1 MVIKMETIDGAHAA
15 NAISYVLDKE
25 KARKENK
32 PVFLTSNNIEL
43 NPLTGKPYSPVEVL
57 MDMQLLQAASKH
69 RAEKPFWRIE
79 LCPPK
84 EECSDWTME
93 QWDRFCK
100 DCVKVLDS
108 TDYKQEVVRDK
119 DGYPVIDKR
128 TGRPK
133 VKVSGKRTM
142 LAGSQYI
149 ATVHFDT
156 GKPHV
161 HILASRWWQATRGRA
176 VANRLTMDGQMQ
188 DTHKCKER
196 AKIAADIIAERYG
209 WVKAEERTN
218 HRMERI
224 HEAAMKV
231 LKEMDAWDIETYFA
245 EMRRN
250 GFEVEPTYDSQG
262 VCRGYSIG
270 EKLYDLDGNYSSTV
284 MYMASAKKFGHG
296 RDLTVSK
303 LYGTWQKL
311 HSDTAEIRTDSYR
324 WQQSG
329 QQNTT
334 MPPRTAISSQT
345 DDDEEYLKVLKAK
358 EEALRIA
365 DSKQQEALPK
375 PQPATHEPTRGEQER
390 DSAIFFAVK
399 SIRELVRTPFRT
411 EFYPLDLEDLL
422 PEGLVA
428 KAIDMGREPGSSFSE
443 DSLRAAA
450 DALMELVECSAE
462 RATVAM
468 EGLLDVIQDIAL
480 PETLPSLGGGGSSN
494 NDLPRKKDE
503 EWKWWKNNGFV
514 RNQHN
519 RGRKR

>member
-1 MVIKMETIDGAHAA
+1 METIDGAHAA

-57 MDMQLLQAASKH
+57 MDMQLKLAASKH
-69 RAEKPFWRIE
+69 KVENPFWRIE
-79 LCPPK
+79 LCPPR
-84 EECSDWTME
+84 EECQDWTME
-93 QWDRFCK
+93 QWDRFCR

-108 TDYKQEVVRDK
+108 TDYKQDVVRDK

-142 LAGSQYI
+142 LAKSQYI

-161 HILASRWWQATRGRA
+161 HI

-196 AKIAADIIAERYG
+196 AKMAADIIAERYG

-224 HEAAMKV
+224 HDAAMKA
-231 LKEMDAWDIETYFA
+231 LKGMDAWDIETYFA

-284 MYMASAKKFGHG
+284 MYKASAKKFGHG

-311 HSDTAEIRTDSYR
+311 HPEIEEIRTEYYSR
-324 WQQSG
+324 QQPS
-329 QQNTT
+329 QQRTDVPRT
-334 MPPRTAISSQT
+334 MPKPANQE
-345 DDDEEYLKVLKAK
+345 DDEEYLAPTTHKPSKA
-358 EEALRIA
+358 
-365 DSKQQEALPK
+365 
-375 PQPATHEPTRGEQER
+375 EQER
-390 DSAIFFAVK
+390 NSAIFFAVK
-399 SIRELVRTPFRT
+399 SIRELVNAPFRT
-411 EFYPLDLEDLL
+411 EFYPYDLENLL
-422 PEGLVA
+422 PEGIVA
-428 KAIDMGREPGSSFSE
+428 KAIDLGQEAGSSFSE
-443 DSLRAAA
+443 GNLKKAA
-450 DALMELVECSAE
+450 DALMEMVECSAE
-462 RATVAM
+462 RAAVTM
-468 EGLLDVIQDIAL
+468 DGLLGVIQEIAL
-480 PETLPSLGGGGSSN
+480 PETQPSLGGGGSSS
-494 NDLPRKKDE
+494 NDLPKKKDD
-503 EWKWWKNNGFV
+503 EWKWWKKNGFI
-514 RNQHN
+514 RNQRN
-519 RGRKR
+519 RGVKR

>member
-43 NPLTGKPYSPVEVL
+43 NPLTGKLYSPVEVL
-57 MDMQLLQAASKH
+57 MDMQLKLAASKH
-69 RAEKPFWRIE
+69 RVENPFWRIE

-93 QWDRFCK
+93 QWDKFCR

-128 TGRPK
+128 TGKPK

-142 LAGSQYI
+142 LGKSQYI

-161 HILASRWWQATRGRA
+161 HI

-188 DTHKCKER
+188 DTHKCKDR
-196 AKIAADIIAERYG
+196 AKMAADIIAERYG

-224 HEAAMKV
+224 HDAAMNV
-231 LKEMDAWDIETYFA
+231 LKGMDKWDIETYFA

-262 VCRGYSIG
+262 ICRGYSIG
-270 EKLYDLDGNYSSTV
+270 EKLYDLDGNYSCTV
-284 MYMASAKKFGHG
+284 MYKASAKKFGHG

-303 LYGTWQKL
+303 LYNTWQKL
-311 HSDTAEIRTDSYR
+311 HPEMESLRTESYG
-324 WQQSG
+324 WQQSADM
-329 QQNTT
+329 TRT
-334 MPPRTAISSQT
+334 MPKPVDQE
-345 DDDEEYLKVLKAK
+345 DNEEYLRLLKVK
-358 EEALRIA
+358 EEALRM
-365 DSKQQEALPK
+365 SGSNQQNTSFVTPAPHKPTEAEK
-375 PQPATHEPTRGEQER
+375 ER
-390 DSAIFFAVK
+390 NSAILFAVK
-399 SIRELVRTPFRT
+399 SIRELVNAPFRT
-411 EFYPLDLEDLL
+411 EFYPYDLENLL
-422 PEGLVA
+422 PEGIVA
-428 KAIDMGREPGSSFSE
+428 KSIDMGQEAGSSFSE
-443 DSLRAAA
+443 GNLKIAA
-450 DALMELVECSAE
+450 DALMEMVECSAE

-468 EGLLDVIQDIAL
+468 EGLLGVIQSIAL
-480 PETLPSLGGGGSSN
+480 PETLPSLGGGQSN
-494 NDLPRKKDE
+494 NDLPKKKDD

-514 RNQHN
+514 RNQCS
-519 RGRKR
+519 RSRKR

>member
-1 MVIKMETIDGAHAA
+1 METIDGAHAA

-32 PVFLTSNNIEL
+32 PVFLAANNIEL

-57 MDMQLLQAASKH
+57 MDMQLKLAASKH
-69 RAEKPFWRIE
+69 RVENPFWRIE

-108 TDYKQEVVRDK
+108 TDYKQDVVRDK

-142 LAGSQYI
+142 LAKSQYI
-149 ATVHFDT
+149 VTVHFDT

-161 HILASRWWQATRGRA
+161 HI

-196 AKIAADIIAERYG
+196 AKMAADIIAERYG

-224 HEAAMKV
+224 HDAAMKV
-231 LKEMDAWDIETYFA
+231 LKSMNQWDIETYFA

-250 GFEVEPTYDSQG
+250 GFEVDPTYDSKG

-284 MYMASAKKFGHG
+284 MYKASAKKFGHG

-311 HSDTAEIRTDSYR
+311 HPEMEAVRTESYR
-324 WQQSG
+324 WQQSADM
-329 QQNTT
+329 TRT
-334 MPPRTAISSQT
+334 MPKPANQE
-345 DDDEEYLKVLKAK
+345 DDEEYLRLLKVK
-358 EEALRIA
+358 EEALRM
-365 DSKQQEALPK
+365 SGSNQQDTSFVTPEPRKLSEA
-375 PQPATHEPTRGEQER
+375 EQKR
-390 DSAIFFAVK
+390 TSAIFFAIK
-399 SIRELVRTPFRT
+399 SIKELVNTPFRT
-411 EFYPLDLEDLL
+411 EFYPYDLENLL
-422 PEGLVA
+422 PEGIVA
-428 KAIDMGREPGSSFSE
+428 KAIDMGQEAGSSFSQGN
-443 DSLRAAA
+443 LKKAA
-450 DALMELVECSAE
+450 DALMEMVECSAE

-468 EGLLDVIQDIAL
+468 DGLLGVIQEIAL
-480 PETLPSLGGGGSSN
+480 PETLPSLGGGQSN
-494 NDLPRKKDE
+494 NDLPKKKDD

-514 RNQHN
+514 RNQ
-519 RGRKR
+519 RSRSRKR

>member
-57 MDMQLLQAASKH
+57 MDMQLKLAASKH
-69 RAEKPFWRIE
+69 RVENPFWRIE

-84 EECSDWTME
+84 EECRDWTME
-93 QWDRFCK
+93 QWDRFCR

-142 LAGSQYI
+142 LAKSQYI

-161 HILASRWWQATRGRA
+161 HI

-188 DTHKCKER
+188 DTHKCKDR
-196 AKIAADIIAERYG
+196 AKMAADIIAERYG

-224 HEAAMKV
+224 HDAAMNV
-231 LKEMDAWDIETYFA
+231 LKGMDKWDIETYFA

-262 VCRGYSIG
+262 ICRGYSIG
-270 EKLYDLDGNYSSTV
+270 EKLYDLDGNYSCTV
-284 MYMASAKKFGHG
+284 MYKASAKKFGHG

-303 LYGTWQKL
+303 LYNTWQKL
-311 HSDTAEIRTDSYR
+311 HPEMESLRTESYG
-324 WQQSG
+324 WQQSADM
-329 QQNTT
+329 TRT
-334 MPPRTAISSQT
+334 MPKPVDQE
-345 DDDEEYLKVLKAK
+345 DNEEYLRLLKVK
-358 EEALRIA
+358 EEALRM
-365 DSKQQEALPK
+365 SGSNQQNTSFVTPAPHKPTEAEK
-375 PQPATHEPTRGEQER
+375 ER
-390 DSAIFFAVK
+390 NSAILFAVK
-399 SIRELVRTPFRT
+399 SIRELVNAPFRT
-411 EFYPLDLEDLL
+411 EFYPYDLENLL
-422 PEGLVA
+422 PEGIVA
-428 KAIDMGREPGSSFSE
+428 KSIDMGQEAGSSFSE
-443 DSLRAAA
+443 GNLKIAA
-450 DALMELVECSAE
+450 DALMEMVECSAE

-468 EGLLDVIQDIAL
+468 EGLLGVIQSIAL
-480 PETLPSLGGGGSSN
+480 PETLPSLGGGQSN
-494 NDLPRKKDE
+494 NDLPKKKDD

-514 RNQHN
+514 RNQCS
-519 RGRKR
+519 RSRKR

>member
-1 MVIKMETIDGAHAA
+1 METIGGAHAA
-15 NAISYVLDKE
+15 NAINYVLDKE

-57 MDMQLLQAASKH
+57 MDMQLKLAASKH
-69 RAEKPFWRIE
+69 KVENPFWRIE

-84 EECSDWTME
+84 EECQDWTME

-108 TDYKQEVVRDK
+108 TDYKQDVVRDK

-142 LAGSQYI
+142 LAKSQYI

-161 HILASRWWQATRGRA
+161 HI

-196 AKIAADIIAERYG
+196 AKMAADIIAERYG

-224 HEAAMKV
+224 HDAAMKV

-284 MYMASAKKFGHG
+284 MYKASAKKFGHG

-311 HSDTAEIRTDSYR
+311 HPETEALRTEYYSRQQPSQQRTDVPR
-324 WQQSG
+324 
-329 QQNTT
+329 T
-334 MPPRTAISSQT
+334 MPKPANQE
-345 DDDEEYLKVLKAK
+345 DDEEYLRLLKVK
-358 EEALRIA
+358 EEALRM
-365 DSKQQEALPK
+365 SGSNQQDTSFVTPAPHKPSEAEK
-375 PQPATHEPTRGEQER
+375 ER
-390 DSAIFFAVK
+390 TSAIFFAVK
-399 SIRELVRTPFRT
+399 SIKELVNTPFRT
-411 EFYPLDLEDLL
+411 EFYPYDLENLL
-422 PEGLVA
+422 PEGIVA
-428 KAIDMGREPGSSFSE
+428 KAIDMGQEAGSSFSE
-443 DSLRAAA
+443 SNLKKAA
-450 DALMELVECSAE
+450 DALMEMVECSAE
-462 RATVAM
+462 RAAVAM
-468 EGLLDVIQDIAL
+468 DGLLGVIQNIAL
-480 PETLPSLGGGGSSN
+480 PETQPSLGGGQSN
-494 NDLPRKKDE
+494 NDLPKKKDD
-503 EWKWWKNNGFV
+503 EWMWWKKNGFI
-514 RNQHN
+514 RNQRN
-519 RGRKR
+519 RGVKR

>member
-1 MVIKMETIDGAHAA
+1 METIGRVHAA

-32 PVFLTSNNIEL
+32 PVFLASNNIEL
-43 NPLTGKPYSPVEVL
+43 NLLTGKPYSPVEVL

-69 RAEKPFWRIE
+69 KVENPFWRIE

-84 EECSDWTME
+84 EECRDWTME
-93 QWDRFCK
+93 QWERFCR

-108 TDYKQEVVRDK
+108 TDYKTEMMRDK
-119 DGYPVIDKR
+119 NGQTVIDKR

-133 VKVSGKRTM
+133 VKVSGKHTM

-161 HILASRWWQATRGRA
+161 HI
-176 VANRLTMDGQMQ
+176 VANRLTIDGRMQ
-188 DTHKCKER
+188 DTHKSKER
-196 AKIAADIIAERYG
+196 AKMAADVIAERYG

-224 HEAAMKV
+224 HDAAMKV
-231 LKEMDAWDIETYFA
+231 LKGMDMWNIEAYFA

-250 GFEVEPTYDSQG
+250 GFEVEPTYDSLG
-262 VCRGYSIG
+262 VCRGYFIS

-284 MYMASAKKFGHG
+284 MYKASAKKFGHG

-311 HSDTAEIRTDSYR
+311 HSETAEIRTEGYK
-324 WQQSG
+324 WQQAS
-329 QQNTT
+329 QQNTA
-334 MPPRTAISSQT
+334 MPPRTMVSSQT

-358 EEALRIA
+358 EEAQRMSC
-365 DSKQQEALPK
+365 DNQQDRSFATPTIR
-375 PQPATHEPTRGEQER
+375 ATHKTTEAEQER
-390 DSAIFFAVK
+390 DTAIFFAVK
-399 SIRELVRTPFRT
+399 SIRELVKAPFRT
-411 EFYPLDLEDLL
+411 EFYPLDLEDYL
-422 PEGLVA
+422 PEGIVA

-443 DSLRAAA
+443 DNLKAAA
-450 DALMELVECSAE
+450 DALMDMVECSAE

-480 PETLPSLGGGGSSN
+480 PETWPSLGGGGSSN
-494 NDLPRKKDE
+494 NNLPKKKDE

-514 RNQHN
+514 RKQRS

>member
-1 MVIKMETIDGAHAA
+1 METIDGAHAA

-57 MDMQLLQAASKH
+57 MDMQLKLAASKH
-69 RAEKPFWRIE
+69 RVENPFWRIE

-93 QWDRFCK
+93 QWDKFCR

-142 LAGSQYI
+142 LAKSQYI

-161 HILASRWWQATRGRA
+161 HI

-188 DTHKCKER
+188 DTHKCKDR
-196 AKIAADIIAERYG
+196 AKMAADIIAERYG

-224 HEAAMKV
+224 HDAAMNV
-231 LKEMDAWDIETYFA
+231 LMGRDTWDIETYFA

-270 EKLYDLDGNYSSTV
+270 EKLYDLDGNYSCTV
-284 MYMASAKKFGHG
+284 MYKASAKKFGHG

-303 LYGTWQKL
+303 LYNTWQKL
-311 HSDTAEIRTDSYR
+311 HPEMESLRTESYG
-324 WQQSG
+324 WQQSADM
-329 QQNTT
+329 TRT
-334 MPPRTAISSQT
+334 MPKPVDQE
-345 DDDEEYLKVLKAK
+345 DNEEYLRLLKVK
-358 EEALRIA
+358 EEALRM
-365 DSKQQEALPK
+365 SGSNQQNTSFVTPAPHKPTEAEK
-375 PQPATHEPTRGEQER
+375 ER
-390 DSAIFFAVK
+390 NSAILFAVK
-399 SIRELVRTPFRT
+399 SIRELVNAPFRT
-411 EFYPLDLEDLL
+411 EFYPYDLENLL
-422 PEGLVA
+422 PEGIVA
-428 KAIDMGREPGSSFSE
+428 KSIDMGQEAGSSFSE
-443 DSLRAAA
+443 GNLKIAA
-450 DALMELVECSAE
+450 DALMEMVECSAE

-468 EGLLDVIQDIAL
+468 EGLLGVIQSIAL
-480 PETLPSLGGGGSSN
+480 PETLPSLGGGQSN
-494 NDLPRKKDE
+494 NDLPKKKDD

-514 RNQHN
+514 RNQCS
-519 RGRKR
+519 RSRKR

>member
-1 MVIKMETIDGAHAA
+1 MVIKMETIGGAHAA

-32 PVFLTSNNIEL
+32 PVFLAANNIEL

-57 MDMQLLQAASKH
+57 MDMQLKLAASKH
-69 RAEKPFWRIE
+69 KVEKPFWRIE
-79 LCPPK
+79 LCPPR

-93 QWDRFCK
+93 QWDRFCR

-119 DGYPVIDKR
+119 DGYPVIDKW
-128 TGRPK
+128 TGKPK
-133 VKVSGKRTM
+133 TKVSGKRTM
-142 LAGSQYI
+142 LAKSQYI

-161 HILASRWWQATRGRA
+161 HI

-196 AKIAADIIAERYG
+196 AKMAADIIAERYG

-224 HEAAMKV
+224 HDAAMKV
-231 LKEMDAWDIETYFA
+231 LKSMNQWDIETYFA

-284 MYMASAKKFGHG
+284 MYKASAKKFGHG

-311 HSDTAEIRTDSYR
+311 HPEMEAVRAESYR
-324 WQQSG
+324 WQQSS
-329 QQNTT
+329 QPSTA
-334 MPPRTAISSQT
+334 MPPRATVSSQT
-345 DDDEEYLKVLKAK
+345 EDDEEYLRLLKVK
-358 EEALRIA
+358 EEALRM
-365 DSKQQEALPK
+365 SGSNQQETSFVTSAPHK
-375 PQPATHEPTRGEQER
+375 QTEAEQER
-390 DSAIFFAVK
+390 NSAIYYAVK
-399 SIRELVRTPFRT
+399 SIRDLVKTPFRD
-411 EFYPLDLEDLL
+411 EFYPYDLENLL
-422 PEGLVA
+422 PEGIVA
-428 KAIDMGREPGSSFSE
+428 KAIDMGQEAGSSFSE
-443 DSLRAAA
+443 SNLKKAA
-450 DALMELVECSAE
+450 DALMEMVECSAE

-468 EGLLDVIQDIAL
+468 DGLLGVIQEIAL
-480 PETLPSLGGGGSSN
+480 PETLPSLGGGQSN
-494 NDLPRKKDE
+494 NDLPKKKEDD
-503 EWKWWKNNGFV
+503 WMWWKKNGFI
-514 RNQHN
+514 RNQRN
-519 RGRKR
+519 RGVKR

>member
-1 MVIKMETIDGAHAA
+1 MVIKMETIGGAHAA

-57 MDMQLLQAASKH
+57 MDMQLLQTASKH
-69 RAEKPFWRIE
+69 KVEKPFWRIE

-84 EECSDWTME
+84 EECRDWTMA
-93 QWDRFCK
+93 QWDRFCR

-108 TDYKQEVVRDK
+108 TDYKTEVVKDK

-133 VKVSGKRTM
+133 VKVSGRRTM

-161 HILASRWWQATRGRA
+161 HI

-196 AKIAADIIAERYG
+196 AKMAADIIAERYG
-209 WVKAEERTN
+209 WVKAGQRTN

-224 HEAAMKV
+224 HDAAMNV
-231 LKEMDAWDIETYFA
+231 LKGMDAWDIETYFA

-284 MYMASAKKFGHG
+284 MYKASAKKFGHG

-311 HSDTAEIRTDSYR
+311 HSETETLRTESYR
-324 WQQSG
+324 WQQPC
-329 QQNTT
+329 QQNTA
-334 MPPRTAISSQT
+334 MPPRTAISSLT
-345 DDDEEYLKVLKAK
+345 DDDEEYLKVLMAK
-358 EEALRIA
+358 EEALRLA
-365 DSKQQEALPK
+365 DSKQQEAMPK
-375 PQPATHEPTRGEQER
+375 PQPSTHEPTRGEQER
-390 DSAIFFAVK
+390 STAIFFAVK

-422 PEGLVA
+422 PEGIVA
-428 KAIDMGREPGSSFSE
+428 KAIDMGRESGSSFSE
-443 DSLRAAA
+443 DNLKAAA
-450 DALMELVECSAE
+450 DALMDMVECSAE

-480 PETLPSLGGGGSSN
+480 PETQPSLGGGGSSN

-514 RNQHN
+514 RNQRS
-519 RGRKR
+519 RGRNR

>member
-32 PVFLTSNNIEL
+32 PVFLTANNIEL

-69 RAEKPFWRIE
+69 RVANPFWRIE

-84 EECSDWTME
+84 EECQDWTME
-93 QWDRFCK
+93 QWDRFCR

-108 TDYKQEVVRDK
+108 TDYKTEAVRDK

-128 TGRPK
+128 TGKPK

-142 LAGSQYI
+142 LARSQYI

-161 HILASRWWQATRGRA
+161 HI

-196 AKIAADIIAERYG
+196 AKMAADIIAERYG

-224 HEAAMKV
+224 HDAAMKV
-231 LKEMDAWDIETYFA
+231 LKVMDAWDIEAYFA
-245 EMRRN
+245 GMRRN
-250 GFEVEPTYDSQG
+250 GFEVEPTYDSRG

-284 MYMASAKKFGHG
+284 MYKASAKKFGHG

-311 HSDTAEIRTDSYR
+311 HSETAEVRTDSYR
-324 WQQSG
+324 WQQPNHQS
-329 QQNTT
+329 TV
-334 MPPRTAISSQT
+334 MPPRTTISTQNE
-345 DDDEEYLKVLKAK
+345 DDEEYLKVLKAK
-358 EEALRIA
+358 EEALRISG
-365 DSKQQEALPK
+365 SKQQEAMPK
-375 PQPATHEPTRGEQER
+375 PQPSTHEPTKGEQER

-399 SIRELVRTPFRT
+399 SIRELVRSPFRT
-411 EFYPLDLEDLL
+411 EFYPLDVEDLL
-422 PEGLVA
+422 PEGIVA
-428 KAIDMGREPGSSFSE
+428 KAIDMGREPSSSFSE
-443 DSLRAAA
+443 DNLRAAA
-450 DALMELVECSAE
+450 DALMEMVECSAE
-462 RATVAM
+462 RAAVAM

-480 PETLPSLGGGGSSN
+480 PETQPSLGGGGSSN

-514 RNQHN
+514 RNQRS
-519 RGRKR
+519 RGFKR

>member
-1 MVIKMETIDGAHAA
+1 MVIKMETIGRAHAA

-32 PVFLTSNNIEL
+32 PVFLAANNIEL

-57 MDMQLLQAASKH
+57 MDMQLQLAASKH
-69 RAEKPFWRIE
+69 KVENPFWRIE

-84 EECSDWTME
+84 EECLDWTMD
-93 QWDRFCK
+93 QWDRFCR

-108 TDYKQEVVRDK
+108 TDYKTEVVRDK

-128 TGRPK
+128 TGKPK
-133 VKVSGKRTM
+133 IKVSGKRTM
-142 LAGSQYI
+142 LGKSQYI

-161 HILASRWWQATRGRA
+161 HI

-196 AKIAADIIAERYG
+196 AKMAADIIAERYG

-218 HRMERI
+218 HRMEQI
-224 HEAAMKV
+224 HDAAVEV
-231 LKEMDAWDIETYFA
+231 LKRMDAWDIETYFA

-250 GFEVEPTYDSQG
+250 GFEIEPTYDSRG

-284 MYMASAKKFGHG
+284 MYKASAKKFGHG

-311 HSDTAEIRTDSYR
+311 HPEIEEIRTEYYSR
-324 WQQSG
+324 QQPS
-329 QQNTT
+329 QQRTDVPRT
-334 MPPRTAISSQT
+334 MPKPANQG
-345 DDDEEYLKVLKAK
+345 DDEEYLRLLKVK
-358 EEALRIA
+358 EEALRM
-365 DSKQQEALPK
+365 SGSNQQDTSFVTPPTHKPSEAEHDRE
-375 PQPATHEPTRGEQER
+375 T
-390 DSAIFFAVK
+390 AIFYAVK
-399 SIRELVRTPFRT
+399 SIGELVNAPFRT
-411 EFYPLDLEDLL
+411 EFYPYDLENLL

-428 KAIDMGREPGSSFSE
+428 KAINMGQEPGSSFIE
-443 DSLRAAA
+443 GNLKKAA
-450 DALMELVECSAE
+450 DALMDMVECSAE
-462 RATVAM
+462 RAAVAM
-468 EGLLDVIQDIAL
+468 DGLLGVIQDIAL
-480 PETLPSLGGGGSSN
+480 PETQPSIDGGSSN

-514 RNQHN
+514 LNQRS
-519 RGRKR
+519 RGRNR

>member
-1 MVIKMETIDGAHAA
+1 METIGQAHAA

-32 PVFLTSNNIEL
+32 PVFLASNNIEL

-57 MDMQLLQAASKH
+57 MDMQLQQATSKH
-69 RAEKPFWRIE
+69 RAENPFWRIE

-84 EECSDWTME
+84 EECRDWTME
-93 QWDRFCK
+93 QWERFCK

-108 TDYKQEVVRDK
+108 TDYKTEVIRDM

-128 TGRPK
+128 TGKPK
-133 VKVSGKRTM
+133 TKVSGKHTM
-142 LAGSQYI
+142 LAKSQYI
-149 ATVHFDT
+149 VTVHFDT

-161 HILASRWWQATRGRA
+161 HI

-196 AKIAADIIAERYG
+196 AKMAADIIAERYG

-224 HEAAMKV
+224 HDAAMKV
-231 LKEMDAWDIETYFA
+231 LKGMDTWEIETYFA

-284 MYMASAKKFGHG
+284 MYKASAKKFGHG

-311 HSDTAEIRTDSYR
+311 HPEMEALRAESNR
-324 WQQSG
+324 WQQSADM
-329 QQNTT
+329 TRT
-334 MPPRTAISSQT
+334 MAKPAYQE
-345 DDDEEYLKVLKAK
+345 DDEEYLAPPTHKPT
-358 EEALRIA
+358 EAER
-365 DSKQQEALPK
+365 
-375 PQPATHEPTRGEQER
+375 ER
-390 DSAIFFAVK
+390 DTAIWLAFM
-399 SIRELVRTPFRT
+399 SIRRFVNNPFKT
-411 EFYPLDLEDLL
+411 EFSPLDKEDIL
-422 PEGLVA
+422 PEGIVA
-428 KAIDMGREPGSSFSE
+428 KAIDMEQEAGSSFCE
-443 DSLRAAA
+443 DNLKNAVRQFLNS
-450 DALMELVECSAE
+450 MEGIAE
-462 RATVAM
+462 RVDDATEDLMDVVAN
-468 EGLLDVIQDIAL
+468 IAL
-480 PETLPSLGGGGSSN
+480 PETLPSLGGGQSN
-494 NDLPRKKDE
+494 NDLPKKKDD

-514 RNQHN
+514 RNQ
-519 RGRKR
+519 RSKSRKR

>member
-57 MDMQLLQAASKH
+57 MDMQLKLAASKH
-69 RAEKPFWRIE
+69 RVENPFWRIE

-93 QWDRFCK
+93 QWDKFCR

-142 LAGSQYI
+142 LAKSQYI

-161 HILASRWWQATRGRA
+161 HI

-188 DTHKCKER
+188 DTHKCKDR
-196 AKIAADIIAERYG
+196 AKMAADIIAERYG

-224 HEAAMKV
+224 HDAAMNV
-231 LKEMDAWDIETYFA
+231 LKGMDKWDIETYFA

-262 VCRGYSIG
+262 ICRGYSIG
-270 EKLYDLDGNYSSTV
+270 EKLYDLDGNYSCTV
-284 MYMASAKKFGHG
+284 MYKASAKKFGHG

-303 LYGTWQKL
+303 LYNTWQKL
-311 HSDTAEIRTDSYR
+311 HPEMESLRTESYG
-324 WQQSG
+324 WQQSADM
-329 QQNTT
+329 TRT
-334 MPPRTAISSQT
+334 MPKPVDQE
-345 DDDEEYLKVLKAK
+345 DNEEYLRLLKVK
-358 EEALRIA
+358 EEALRM
-365 DSKQQEALPK
+365 SGSNQQNTSFVTPAPHKPTEAEK
-375 PQPATHEPTRGEQER
+375 ER
-390 DSAIFFAVK
+390 NSAILFAVK
-399 SIRELVRTPFRT
+399 SIRELVNAPFRT
-411 EFYPLDLEDLL
+411 EFYPYDLENLL
-422 PEGLVA
+422 PEGIVA
-428 KAIDMGREPGSSFSE
+428 KSIDMGQEAGSSFSE
-443 DSLRAAA
+443 GNLKIAA
-450 DALMELVECSAE
+450 DALMEMAECSAE

-468 EGLLDVIQDIAL
+468 EGLLGVIQSIAL
-480 PETLPSLGGGGSSN
+480 PETLPSLGGGQSN
-494 NDLPRKKDE
+494 NDLPKKKDD

-514 RNQHN
+514 RNQCS
-519 RGRKR
+519 RSRKR

>member
-1 MVIKMETIDGAHAA
+1 METIDGAHAA

-57 MDMQLLQAASKH
+57 MDMQLKLAASKH
-69 RAEKPFWRIE
+69 KVENPFWRIE

-84 EECSDWTME
+84 EECQDWTME

-108 TDYKQEVVRDK
+108 TDYKQDVVRDK

-142 LAGSQYI
+142 LAKSQYI
-149 ATVHFDT
+149 VTVHFDT

-161 HILASRWWQATRGRA
+161 HI

-196 AKIAADIIAERYG
+196 AKMAADIIAERYG

-224 HEAAMKV
+224 HDAAMKV

-284 MYMASAKKFGHG
+284 MYKASAKKFGHG

-303 LYGTWQKL
+303 LYGTWQKQ
-311 HSDTAEIRTDSYR
+311 HPEQEEARTESYR
-324 WQQSG
+324 WQQNRQEEVILQKPSRSS
-329 QQNTT
+329 QSDDDDAYLRLLRIKEAAERKNAEKPAVPTPVKQTEPAPRKST
-334 MPPRTAISSQT
+334 EAESDRRTAIW
-345 DDDEEYLKVLKAK
+345 L
-358 EEALRIA
+358 ALN
-365 DSKQQEALPK
+365 
-375 PQPATHEPTRGEQER
+375 
-390 DSAIFFAVK
+390 AIKRFVK
-399 SIRELVRTPFRT
+399 NPFRT
-411 EFYPLDLEDLL
+411 EFSPLDREDIL
-422 PEGLVA
+422 PEGVVA
-428 KAIDMGREPGSSFSE
+428 KAIDMGENAGSSFDE
-443 DSLRAAA
+443 DSLKKAA
-450 DALMELVECSAE
+450 MELLDQFECSAE
-462 RATVAM
+462 RAGDAAEVMMDVVAN
-468 EGLLDVIQDIAL
+468 LAL
-480 PETLPSLGGGGSSN
+480 PETQPSLGGGQSN
-494 NDLPRKKDE
+494 NDLPKKKDE
-503 EWKWWKNNGFV
+503 EWYWWKKNGFI
-514 RNQHN
+514 RQQFN

>member
-1 MVIKMETIDGAHAA
+1 MVIKMETIGGAHAA

-32 PVFLTSNNIEL
+32 PVFLAANNIEL

-57 MDMQLLQAASKH
+57 MDMQLKLAASKH
-69 RAEKPFWRIE
+69 KVENPFWRIE

-93 QWDRFCK
+93 QWDRFCS
-100 DCVKVLDS
+100 DCVKVLDL

-128 TGRPK
+128 TGKPK

-142 LAGSQYI
+142 LAKSQYI

-161 HILASRWWQATRGRA
+161 HI

-196 AKIAADIIAERYG
+196 AKMAADIIAERYG

-224 HEAAMKV
+224 HDAAMKV
-231 LKEMDAWDIETYFA
+231 LKGMDAWDIETYFA

-250 GFEVEPTYDSQG
+250 GFEVEPTYDSRG
-262 VCRGYSIG
+262 ICRGYSIG

-284 MYMASAKKFGHG
+284 MYKASAKKFGHG

-311 HSDTAEIRTDSYR
+311 HPEIEEIRTEYYSR
-324 WQQSG
+324 QQPS
-329 QQNTT
+329 QQRTDVPRT
-334 MPPRTAISSQT
+334 MPKPANQG
-345 DDDEEYLKVLKAK
+345 DDEEYLRLLKVK
-358 EEALRIA
+358 EEALRM
-365 DSKQQEALPK
+365 SGSNQQDTSFVTPPTHKPSEAEHDRE
-375 PQPATHEPTRGEQER
+375 T
-390 DSAIFFAVK
+390 AIFYAVK
-399 SIRELVRTPFRT
+399 SIGELVNAPFRT
-411 EFYPLDLEDLL
+411 EFYPYDLENLL

-428 KAIDMGREPGSSFSE
+428 KAINMGQEPGSSFIE
-443 DSLRAAA
+443 GNLKKAA
-450 DALMELVECSAE
+450 DALMDMVECSAE
-462 RATVAM
+462 RAAVAM
-468 EGLLDVIQDIAL
+468 DGLLGVIQDIAL
-480 PETLPSLGGGGSSN
+480 PETQPSIDGGSSN

-514 RNQHN
+514 RNQRS
-519 RGRKR
+519 RGRNR

>member
-1 MVIKMETIDGAHAA
+1 MVIKMETIDGTHAA

-32 PVFLTSNNIEL
+32 PVFLAANNIEL
-43 NPLTGKPYSPVEVL
+43 NPLTGKPYSPVGVL
-57 MDMQLLQAASKH
+57 MDMQLQQAASKH
-69 RAEKPFWRIE
+69 KVENPFWRIE

-84 EECSDWTME
+84 EECRDWTME
-93 QWDRFCK
+93 QWDRFCRN
-100 DCVKVLDS
+100 CVTVLDS
-108 TDYKQEVVRDK
+108 TDYKTEVIRDM

-128 TGRPK
+128 TGKPK

-161 HILASRWWQATRGRA
+161 HI

-196 AKIAADIIAERYG
+196 AKMAADIIAERYG

-224 HEAAMKV
+224 HDAAMKV
-231 LKEMDAWDIETYFA
+231 LKGMDTWDIEAYFA

-250 GFEVEPTYDSQG
+250 GFEVEPTCDSRG
-262 VCRGYSIG
+262 VCQGYSIG

-284 MYMASAKKFGHG
+284 MYKASAKKFGHG

-311 HSDTAEIRTDSYR
+311 HSETAEVRTESYR
-324 WQQSG
+324 WQQSS
-329 QQNTT
+329 QQNSAL
-334 MPPRTAISSQT
+334 PPRATISSRT

-358 EEALRIA
+358 EEALRMSG
-365 DSKQQEALPK
+365 SKQQETMPK
-375 PQPATHEPTRGEQER
+375 PQPSTHEPTRGEQER
-390 DSAIFFAVK
+390 DTAIFFAIK

-422 PEGLVA
+422 PEGIVA
-428 KAIDMGREPGSSFSE
+428 KAIDMEQEPGSSFSE
-443 DSLRAAA
+443 DNLKAAA
-450 DALMELVECSAE
+450 DALMDMVECSAE
-462 RATVAM
+462 RAVVAT
-468 EGLLDVIQDIAL
+468 EGLLDVIQNIAL
-480 PETLPSLGGGGSSN
+480 PETRPSLGGGGSSN
-494 NDLPRKKDE
+494 NDLPRKKDD

-514 RNQHN
+514 RNQRS

>member
-1 MVIKMETIDGAHAA
+1 METIDGAHAA

-57 MDMQLLQAASKH
+57 MDMQLKLAASKH
-69 RAEKPFWRIE
+69 RVENPFWRIE

-93 QWDRFCK
+93 QWDKFCR

-142 LAGSQYI
+142 LAKSQYI

-161 HILASRWWQATRGRA
+161 HI

-188 DTHKCKER
+188 DTHKCKDR
-196 AKIAADIIAERYG
+196 AKMAADIIAERYG

-224 HEAAMKV
+224 HDAAMNV
-231 LKEMDAWDIETYFA
+231 LKGMDKWDIETYFA

-262 VCRGYSIG
+262 ICRGYYIG
-270 EKLYDLDGNYSSTV
+270 EKLYDLDGNYSCTV
-284 MYMASAKKFGHG
+284 MYKASAKKFGHG

-303 LYGTWQKL
+303 LYNTWQKL
-311 HSDTAEIRTDSYR
+311 HPEMESLRTESYG
-324 WQQSG
+324 WQQSADM
-329 QQNTT
+329 TRT
-334 MPPRTAISSQT
+334 MPKPVDQE
-345 DDDEEYLKVLKAK
+345 DNEEYLRLLKVK
-358 EEALRIA
+358 EEALRM
-365 DSKQQEALPK
+365 SGSNQQNTSFVTPAPHKPTEAEK
-375 PQPATHEPTRGEQER
+375 ER
-390 DSAIFFAVK
+390 NSAILFAVK
-399 SIRELVRTPFRT
+399 SIRELVNAPFRT
-411 EFYPLDLEDLL
+411 EFYPYDLENLL
-422 PEGLVA
+422 PEGIVA
-428 KAIDMGREPGSSFSE
+428 KSIDMGQEAGSSFSE
-443 DSLRAAA
+443 GNLKIAA
-450 DALMELVECSAE
+450 DALMEMVECSAE

-468 EGLLDVIQDIAL
+468 EGLLGVIQSIAL
-480 PETLPSLGGGGSSN
+480 PETLPSLGGGQSN
-494 NDLPRKKDE
+494 NDLPKKKDD

-514 RNQHN
+514 RNQCS
-519 RGRKR
+519 RSRKR

>member
-57 MDMQLLQAASKH
+57 MDMQLKLAASKH
-69 RAEKPFWRIE
+69 RVENPFWRIE

-93 QWDRFCK
+93 QWDKFCR

-142 LAGSQYI
+142 LAKSQYI

-161 HILASRWWQATRGRA
+161 HI

-196 AKIAADIIAERYG
+196 AKMAADIIAERYG

-224 HEAAMKV
+224 HDAAMNV
-231 LKEMDAWDIETYFA
+231 LKGMDKWDIETYFA

-262 VCRGYSIG
+262 ICRGYSIG
-270 EKLYDLDGNYSSTV
+270 EKLYDLDGNYSCTV
-284 MYMASAKKFGHG
+284 MYKASAKKFGHG

-303 LYGTWQKL
+303 LYNTWQKL
-311 HSDTAEIRTDSYR
+311 HPEMESLRTESYG
-324 WQQSG
+324 WQQSADM
-329 QQNTT
+329 TRT
-334 MPPRTAISSQT
+334 MPKPVDQE
-345 DDDEEYLKVLKAK
+345 DNEEYLRLLKVK
-358 EEALRIA
+358 EEALRM
-365 DSKQQEALPK
+365 SGSNQQNTSFVTPAPHKPTEAEK
-375 PQPATHEPTRGEQER
+375 ER
-390 DSAIFFAVK
+390 NSAILFAVK
-399 SIRELVRTPFRT
+399 SIRELVNAPFRT
-411 EFYPLDLEDLL
+411 EFYPYDLENLL
-422 PEGLVA
+422 PEGIVA
-428 KAIDMGREPGSSFSE
+428 KSIDMGQEAGSSFSE
-443 DSLRAAA
+443 GNLKIAA
-450 DALMELVECSAE
+450 DALMEMVECSAE

-468 EGLLDVIQDIAL
+468 EGLLGVIQSIAL
-480 PETLPSLGGGGSSN
+480 PETLPSLGGGQSN
-494 NDLPRKKDE
+494 NDLPKKKDD

-514 RNQHN
+514 RNQCS
-519 RGRKR
+519 RSRKR

>member
-1 MVIKMETIDGAHAA
+1 MVIKMETIGGAHAA

-32 PVFLTSNNIEL
+32 PVFLAANNIEL
-43 NPLTGKPYSPVEVL
+43 NPLTGKPYSPVGVL
-57 MDMQLLQAASKH
+57 MDMQLQQATSKH
-69 RAEKPFWRIE
+69 RAENPFWRIE

-84 EECSDWTME
+84 EECRDWTME
-93 QWDRFCK
+93 QWERFCK

-108 TDYKQEVVRDK
+108 TDYKTEVIRDM

-128 TGRPK
+128 TGKPK
-133 VKVSGKRTM
+133 TKVSGKHTM
-142 LAGSQYI
+142 LAKSQYI
-149 ATVHFDT
+149 VTVHFDT

-161 HILASRWWQATRGRA
+161 HI

-196 AKIAADIIAERYG
+196 AKMAADIIAERYG

-224 HEAAMKV
+224 HDAAMKV
-231 LKEMDAWDIETYFA
+231 LKGMDTWEIETYFA

-284 MYMASAKKFGHG
+284 MYKASAKKFGHG

-311 HSDTAEIRTDSYR
+311 HPEMEALRAESNR
-324 WQQSG
+324 WQQSADM
-329 QQNTT
+329 TRT
-334 MPPRTAISSQT
+334 MAKPAYQE
-345 DDDEEYLKVLKAK
+345 DDEEYLAPPTHKPT
-358 EEALRIA
+358 EAER
-365 DSKQQEALPK
+365 
-375 PQPATHEPTRGEQER
+375 ER
-390 DSAIFFAVK
+390 DTAIWLAFM
-399 SIRELVRTPFRT
+399 SIRRFVNNPFKT
-411 EFYPLDLEDLL
+411 EFSPLDKEDIL
-422 PEGLVA
+422 PEGIVA
-428 KAIDMGREPGSSFSE
+428 KAIDMEQEAGSSFCE
-443 DSLRAAA
+443 DNLKNAVRQFLNS
-450 DALMELVECSAE
+450 MEGIAE
-462 RATVAM
+462 RVDDATEDLMDVVAN
-468 EGLLDVIQDIAL
+468 IAL
-480 PETLPSLGGGGSSN
+480 PETLPSLGGGQSN
-494 NDLPRKKDE
+494 NDLPKKKDD

-514 RNQHN
+514 RNQ
-519 RGRKR
+519 RSKSRKR

>member
-1 MVIKMETIDGAHAA
+1 MVIKMETIGGAHAA

-32 PVFLTSNNIEL
+32 PVFLAANNIEL

-57 MDMQLLQAASKH
+57 MDMQLQQATSKH
-69 RAEKPFWRIE
+69 RAENPFWRIE

-84 EECSDWTME
+84 EECRDWTME
-93 QWDRFCK
+93 QWERFCK

-108 TDYKQEVVRDK
+108 TDYKTEVIRDM

-128 TGRPK
+128 TGKPK
-133 VKVSGKRTM
+133 TKVSGKHTM
-142 LAGSQYI
+142 LAKSQYI
-149 ATVHFDT
+149 VTVHFDT

-161 HILASRWWQATRGRA
+161 HI

-196 AKIAADIIAERYG
+196 AKMAADIIAERYG

-224 HEAAMKV
+224 HDAAMKV
-231 LKEMDAWDIETYFA
+231 LKGMDTWEIETYFA

-284 MYMASAKKFGHG
+284 MYKASAKKFGHG

-311 HSDTAEIRTDSYR
+311 HPEMEALRAESNR
-324 WQQSG
+324 WQQSADM
-329 QQNTT
+329 TRT
-334 MPPRTAISSQT
+334 MAKPAYQE
-345 DDDEEYLKVLKAK
+345 DDEEYLAPPTHKPT
-358 EEALRIA
+358 EAER
-365 DSKQQEALPK
+365 
-375 PQPATHEPTRGEQER
+375 ER
-390 DSAIFFAVK
+390 DTAIWLAFM
-399 SIRELVRTPFRT
+399 SIRRFVNNPFKT
-411 EFYPLDLEDLL
+411 EFSPLDKEDIL
-422 PEGLVA
+422 PEGIVA
-428 KAIDMGREPGSSFSE
+428 KAIDMEQEAGSSFCE
-443 DSLRAAA
+443 DNLKNAVRQFLNS
-450 DALMELVECSAE
+450 MEGIAE
-462 RATVAM
+462 RVDDATEDLMDVVAN
-468 EGLLDVIQDIAL
+468 IAL
-480 PETLPSLGGGGSSN
+480 PETLPSLGGGQSN
-494 NDLPRKKDE
+494 NDLPKKKDD

-514 RNQHN
+514 RNQCS
-519 RGRKR
+519 RSRKR

>member
-1 MVIKMETIDGAHAA
+1 METIDGAHAA

-57 MDMQLLQAASKH
+57 MDMQLKLAASKH
-69 RAEKPFWRIE
+69 RVENPFWRIE

-93 QWDRFCK
+93 QWDKFCR

-142 LAGSQYI
+142 LAKSQYI

-161 HILASRWWQATRGRA
+161 HI

-196 AKIAADIIAERYG
+196 AKMAADIIAERYG

-224 HEAAMKV
+224 HDAAMNV
-231 LKEMDAWDIETYFA
+231 LKGMDKWDIETYFA
-245 EMRRN
+245 EMRRI

-262 VCRGYSIG
+262 ICRGYSIG
-270 EKLYDLDGNYSSTV
+270 EKLYDLDGNYSCTV
-284 MYMASAKKFGHG
+284 MYKASAKKFGHG

-303 LYGTWQKL
+303 LYNTWQKL
-311 HSDTAEIRTDSYR
+311 HPEMESLRTESYG
-324 WQQSG
+324 WQQSADM
-329 QQNTT
+329 TRT
-334 MPPRTAISSQT
+334 MPKPVDQE
-345 DDDEEYLKVLKAK
+345 DNEEYLRLLKVK
-358 EEALRIA
+358 EEALRM
-365 DSKQQEALPK
+365 SGSNQQNTSFVTPAPHKPTEAEK
-375 PQPATHEPTRGEQER
+375 ER
-390 DSAIFFAVK
+390 NSAILFAVK
-399 SIRELVRTPFRT
+399 SIRELVNAPFRT
-411 EFYPLDLEDLL
+411 EFYPYDLENLL
-422 PEGLVA
+422 PEGIVA
-428 KAIDMGREPGSSFSE
+428 KSIDMGQEAGSSFSE
-443 DSLRAAA
+443 GNLKIAA
-450 DALMELVECSAE
+450 DALMEMVECSAE

-468 EGLLDVIQDIAL
+468 EGLLGVIQSIAL
-480 PETLPSLGGGGSSN
+480 PETLPSLGGGQSN
-494 NDLPRKKDE
+494 NDLPKKKDD

-514 RNQHN
+514 RNQCS
-519 RGRKR
+519 RSRKR

>member
-1 MVIKMETIDGAHAA
+1 MVIKMETIGGAHAA

-32 PVFLTSNNIEL
+32 PVFLAANNIEL

-57 MDMQLLQAASKH
+57 MDMQLQQATSKH
-69 RAEKPFWRIE
+69 RAENPFWRIE

-84 EECSDWTME
+84 EECRDWTME
-93 QWDRFCK
+93 QWERFCK

-108 TDYKQEVVRDK
+108 TDYKTEVIRDM

-128 TGRPK
+128 TGKPK
-133 VKVSGKRTM
+133 TKVSGKHTM
-142 LAGSQYI
+142 LAKSQYI
-149 ATVHFDT
+149 VTVHFDT

-161 HILASRWWQATRGRA
+161 HI

-196 AKIAADIIAERYG
+196 AKMAADIIAERYG

-224 HEAAMKV
+224 HDAAMKV
-231 LKEMDAWDIETYFA
+231 LKGMDTWEIETYFA

-284 MYMASAKKFGHG
+284 MYKASAKKFGHG

-311 HSDTAEIRTDSYR
+311 HPEMEASRAESNR
-324 WQQSG
+324 WQQSADM
-329 QQNTT
+329 TRT
-334 MPPRTAISSQT
+334 MAKPAYQE
-345 DDDEEYLKVLKAK
+345 DDEEYLAPPTHKPT
-358 EEALRIA
+358 EAER
-365 DSKQQEALPK
+365 
-375 PQPATHEPTRGEQER
+375 ER
-390 DSAIFFAVK
+390 DTAIWLAFM
-399 SIRELVRTPFRT
+399 SIRRFVNNPFKT
-411 EFYPLDLEDLL
+411 EFSPLDKEDIL
-422 PEGLVA
+422 PEGIVA
-428 KAIDMGREPGSSFSE
+428 KAIDMEQEAGSSFCE
-443 DSLRAAA
+443 DNLKNAVRQFLNS
-450 DALMELVECSAE
+450 MEGIAE
-462 RATVAM
+462 RVDDATEDLMDVVAN
-468 EGLLDVIQDIAL
+468 IAL
-480 PETLPSLGGGGSSN
+480 PETLPSLGGGQSN
-494 NDLPRKKDE
+494 NDLPKKKDD

-514 RNQHN
+514 RNQCS
-519 RGRKR
+519 RSRKR

>member
-57 MDMQLLQAASKH
+57 MDMQLKLAASKH
-69 RAEKPFWRIE
+69 RVENPFWRIE

-93 QWDRFCK
+93 QWDKFCR

-142 LAGSQYI
+142 LAKSQYI

-161 HILASRWWQATRGRA
+161 HI

-188 DTHKCKER
+188 DTHKCKDR
-196 AKIAADIIAERYG
+196 AKMAADIIAERYG

-224 HEAAMKV
+224 HDAAMNV
-231 LKEMDAWDIETYFA
+231 LKGMDKWDIETYFA

-262 VCRGYSIG
+262 ICRGYSIG
-270 EKLYDLDGNYSSTV
+270 EKLYDLDGNYSCTV
-284 MYMASAKKFGHG
+284 MYKASAKKFGHG

-303 LYGTWQKL
+303 LYNTWQKL
-311 HSDTAEIRTDSYR
+311 HPEMESLRTESYG
-324 WQQSG
+324 WQQSADM
-329 QQNTT
+329 TRT
-334 MPPRTAISSQT
+334 MPKPVDQE
-345 DDDEEYLKVLKAK
+345 DNEEYLRLLKVK
-358 EEALRIA
+358 EEALRM
-365 DSKQQEALPK
+365 SGSNQQNTSFVTPAPHKPTEAEK
-375 PQPATHEPTRGEQER
+375 ER
-390 DSAIFFAVK
+390 NSAILFAVK
-399 SIRELVRTPFRT
+399 SIRELVNAPFRT
-411 EFYPLDLEDLL
+411 EFYPYDLENLL
-422 PEGLVA
+422 PEGIVA
-428 KAIDMGREPGSSFSE
+428 KSIDMGQEAGSSFSE
-443 DSLRAAA
+443 GNLKIAA
-450 DALMELVECSAE
+450 DALMEMVECSAE

-468 EGLLDVIQDIAL
+468 EGLLGVIQSIAL
-480 PETLPSLGGGGSSN
+480 PETLPSLGGGQSN
-494 NDLPRKKDE
+494 NDLPKKKDD

-514 RNQHN
+514 RNQCS
-519 RGRKR
+519 RSRKR

>member
-1 MVIKMETIDGAHAA
+1 METIDGAHAT

-32 PVFLTSNNIEL
+32 PVFLTANNIEL

-57 MDMQLLQAASKH
+57 MDMQLQQAASKH

-84 EECSDWTME
+84 EECRDWTME

-108 TDYKQEVVRDK
+108 TDYKQEVVMDK
-119 DGYPVIDKR
+119 DGYPIIDKK
-128 TGRPK
+128 TGKPK
-133 VKVSGKRTM
+133 VKVSGKHTM

-161 HILASRWWQATRGRA
+161 HI

-196 AKIAADIIAERYG
+196 AKMAADIIAERYG

-224 HEAAMKV
+224 HDAAMKV
-231 LKEMDAWDIETYFA
+231 LKGMDKWDIETYFA

-262 VCRGYSIG
+262 ICRGYSIG
-270 EKLYDLDGNYSSTV
+270 EKLYDLDGNYSCTV
-284 MYMASAKKFGHG
+284 MYKASAKKFGHG

-303 LYGTWQKL
+303 LYNTWQKL
-311 HSDTAEIRTDSYR
+311 HPEMESLRTESYG
-324 WQQSG
+324 WQQSADM
-329 QQNTT
+329 TRT
-334 MPPRTAISSQT
+334 MPKPVDQE
-345 DDDEEYLKVLKAK
+345 DNEEYLRLLKVK
-358 EEALRIA
+358 EEALRM
-365 DSKQQEALPK
+365 SGSNQQNTSFVTPAPHKPTEAEK
-375 PQPATHEPTRGEQER
+375 ER
-390 DSAIFFAVK
+390 NSAILFAVK
-399 SIRELVRTPFRT
+399 SIRELVNAPFRT
-411 EFYPLDLEDLL
+411 EFYPYDLENLL
-422 PEGLVA
+422 PEGIVA
-428 KAIDMGREPGSSFSE
+428 KSIDMGQEAGSSFSE
-443 DSLRAAA
+443 GNLKIAA
-450 DALMELVECSAE
+450 DALMEMVECSAE

-468 EGLLDVIQDIAL
+468 EGLLDVIQNIAL
-480 PETLPSLGGGGSSN
+480 PETRPSLGGGGSSN
-494 NDLPRKKDE
+494 NDLPKKKDY
-503 EWKWWKNNGFV
+503 EWKWWKNNAFV
-514 RNQHN
+514 RNQHS

>member
-1 MVIKMETIDGAHAA
+1 METIDGAHAA

-57 MDMQLLQAASKH
+57 MDMQLKLAASKH
-69 RAEKPFWRIE
+69 RVENPFWRIE

-93 QWDRFCK
+93 QWDKFCR

-142 LAGSQYI
+142 LAKSQYI

-161 HILASRWWQATRGRA
+161 HI

-188 DTHKCKER
+188 DTHKCKDR
-196 AKIAADIIAERYG
+196 AKMAADIIAERYG

-224 HEAAMKV
+224 HDAAMNV
-231 LKEMDAWDIETYFA
+231 LKGMDKWDIETYFA

-270 EKLYDLDGNYSSTV
+270 EKLYDLDGNYSCTV
-284 MYMASAKKFGHG
+284 MYKASAKKFGHG

-303 LYGTWQKL
+303 LYNTWQKL
-311 HSDTAEIRTDSYR
+311 HPEMESLRTESYG
-324 WQQSG
+324 WQQSADM
-329 QQNTT
+329 TRT
-334 MPPRTAISSQT
+334 MPKPVDQE
-345 DDDEEYLKVLKAK
+345 DNEEYLRLLKVK
-358 EEALRIA
+358 EEALRM
-365 DSKQQEALPK
+365 SGSNQQNTSFVTPAPHKPTEAEK
-375 PQPATHEPTRGEQER
+375 ER
-390 DSAIFFAVK
+390 NSAILFAVK
-399 SIRELVRTPFRT
+399 SIRELVNAPFRT
-411 EFYPLDLEDLL
+411 EFYPYDLENLL
-422 PEGLVA
+422 PEGIVA
-428 KAIDMGREPGSSFSE
+428 KSIDMGQEAGSSFSE
-443 DSLRAAA
+443 GNLKIAA
-450 DALMELVECSAE
+450 DALMEMVECSAE

-468 EGLLDVIQDIAL
+468 EGLLGVIQSIAL
-480 PETLPSLGGGGSSN
+480 PETLPSLGGGQSN
-494 NDLPRKKDE
+494 NDLPKKKDD

-514 RNQHN
+514 RNQCS
-519 RGRKR
+519 RSRKR